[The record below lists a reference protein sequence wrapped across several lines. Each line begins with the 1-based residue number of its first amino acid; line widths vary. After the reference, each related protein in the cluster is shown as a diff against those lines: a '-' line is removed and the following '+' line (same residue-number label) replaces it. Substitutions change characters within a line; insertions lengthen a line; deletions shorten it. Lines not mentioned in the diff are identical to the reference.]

1 MLHGSQGSWRVWE
14 PHVPAGVLKIIT
26 RRSGGKGKS
35 YPNLQA
41 LSAETGQDKHGVKF
55 SEPHAIELVDMDG
68 DGVMDVLIGK
78 RFWAHGPKGDVDPND
93 PAVVYWF
100 KTVRAPDHS
109 VDFIPHLID
118 DDSGV
123 GTQVT
128 YADLNGDGLPDVITA
143 NKKGAFV
150 FLQQK

>member
-1 MLHGSQGSWRVWE
+1 VLTCLN
-14 PHVPAGVLKIIT
+14 PHDYGLAWYEQFREGAEIKFKQHIIM
-26 RRSGGKGKS
+26 
-35 YPNLQA
+35 
-41 LSAETGQDKHGVKF
+41 SAETGQDKHGVKF

-68 DGVMDVLIGK
+68 DGVLDILIGK

-100 KTVRAPDHS
+100 KTVRGPDHS

-128 YADLNGDGLPDVITA
+128 HADLNGDGLPDVITA